1 MLSRMLDLTE
11 IYSQTEAQNEN
22 GFTCQNERDVCKTND
37 DDYGHPKGS
46 TSKAMSQDYEQ
57 RIVQS
62 DLQYCKCDDARNR
75 TNLEEL
81 SCQ

>member
-1 MLSRMLDLTE
+1 MLSRMLDLME
-11 IYSQTEAQNEN
+11 ICSQTETKNEN
-22 GFTCQNERDVCKTND
+22 GFTCENERDVCKTDD

-46 TSKAMSQDYEQ
+46 IKAMSQDYEQ
-57 RIVQS
+57 CIVVQA